1 MPARLGMRKKVV
13 TIILRIAK
21 SVGLFALA
29 RWLTARDLRIL
40 CYHGGA
46 LRDEHNFSPGLF
58 MTKGTFAT
66 RMEFLARH
74 RYPVLSLDEAVAK
87 LEKGGWPRYG
97 TVITIDDGWFG
108 SYQIMAPILRDHRFP
123 ATLYIASY
131 YLEKQTQVFNVA
143 ANYVLW
149 LARDRQLRLSLISD
163 QLTGDYR
170 LADSDQRSEARERL
184 TALAEGLNGATERQK
199 LFRQLCAVLGLN
211 AADLERSRICA
222 FLSVEEAR
230 DLEKHGIDV
239 QLHTHRHTFPSD
251 DFDQARTEIEDN
263 RRSLASL
270 GDRPRRHF
278 CYPSGEYERHQLSWL
293 PQLGIVSA
301 TTVKPGFTRQGA
313 SPYELRRFLDSERIS
328 QLEFEAE
335 MCGFFE
341 LIRRCR
347 YAI

>member
-1 MPARLGMRKKVV
+1 MRKRVLA
-13 TIILRIAK
+13 IILRVAK

-46 LRDEHNFSPGLF
+46 LRDEHDFSPGLF
-58 MTKGTFAT
+58 MSKGTFAT

-87 LEKGGWPRYG
+87 LGAGTWPRCG

-108 SYQIMAPILRDHRFP
+108 SYQIMAPILRNHRFP

-143 ANYVLW
+143 ANYALW
-149 LARDRQLRLSLISD
+149 LARDQVLQLSLISD

-170 LADSDQRSEARERL
+170 LADSGARGKARELL
-184 TALAEGLNGATERQK
+184 TALAESLNGAAERQR
-199 LFRQLCAVLGLN
+199 LFRQLCMVLRLD
-211 AADLERSRICA
+211 AADLERSRICT
-222 FLSVEEAR
+222 FLTLDEAR
-230 DLEKHGIDV
+230 DLENHGIDV
-239 QLHTHRHTFPSD
+239 QLHTHRHAFPPD
-251 DFDQARTEIEDN
+251 DFEQAKTEIEDN
-263 RRSLASL
+263 RRALALL

-278 CYPSGEYERHQLSWL
+278 CYPSGDYERHQLPWL
-293 PQLGIVSA
+293 AQFGIVSA
-301 TTVKPGFTRQGA
+301 TTIKSGFTRPGA
-313 SPYELRRFLDSERIS
+313 SPYELRRFLDSERVS

-341 LIRRCR
+341 LVRRCG

>member
-1 MPARLGMRKKVV
+1 MRRKVFV
-13 TIILRIAK
+13 IILRLAK
-21 SVGLFALA
+21 SVGLFAVA

-46 LRDEHNFSPGLF
+46 LRDEHDFSPGLF

-87 LEKGGWPRYG
+87 LEQGAWPRYG

-108 SYQIMAPILRDHRFP
+108 SYQIMAPILRHHRFP

-143 ANYVLW
+143 ANYALW
-149 LARDRQLRLSLISD
+149 LARDQQLRLSVISD

-170 LADSDQRSEARERL
+170 LADDGERSKARELL
-184 TALAEGLNGATERQK
+184 TAFAESLNGAIERQK
-199 LFRQLCAVLGLN
+199 LFRQLCTVLGLN
-211 AADLERSRICA
+211 AADLERSRVCA
-222 FLSVEEAR
+222 FLTIDEAK

-239 QLHTHRHTFPSD
+239 QLHTHRHTFPPD
-251 DFDQARTEIEDN
+251 DFERARTEIEEN
-263 RRSLASL
+263 RRALASL

-293 PQLGIVSA
+293 TQLGIISA
-301 TTVKPGFTRQGA
+301 TTVKSGFTRPGA
-313 SPYELRRFLDSERIS
+313 SPYELRRFLDSERVS

-335 MCGFFE
+335 MSGFIE

-347 YAI
+347 SVI